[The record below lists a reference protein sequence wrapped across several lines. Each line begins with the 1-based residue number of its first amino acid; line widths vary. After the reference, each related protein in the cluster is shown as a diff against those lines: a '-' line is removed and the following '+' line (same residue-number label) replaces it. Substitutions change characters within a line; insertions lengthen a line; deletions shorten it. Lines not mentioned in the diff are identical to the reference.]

1 MKVYRIKDNNIFDSN
16 FSEMKKD
23 KASQYW
29 VIASPDELYQNNDYF
44 KFHNSTVEECMSPR
58 QNPRIEVYDDTN
70 FGVINII
77 EKDQSGFSARELN
90 FYLAKDKIVFVVK
103 EKHRILNDII
113 GEIFDNSKASKS
125 YLLTVSKIL
134 YILLDRIASSD
145 SGILNEIEVK
155 ISKLEEQ
162 VMSDARINFTADIV
176 KLRKQLLYLKRYYE
190 PLVDIIEDLEENENG
205 LIDDSAIRYFR
216 ILNNRVLRLNNN
228 VLNLRDYITQV
239 REAYQA
245 QVDISLNRIMKVF
258 TVVTTIFLP
267 LTLIAGWYGMNFK
280 HMPELNWIYGYPF
293 AFVLSGIVVAIS
305 IAYFKK
311 HNLLK

>member
-1 MKVYRIKDNNIFDSN
+1 MEVYRISDNEIFDSN
-16 FSEMKKD
+16 LSEMKRD
-23 KASQYW
+23 KMSQHW
-29 VIASPDELYQNNDYF
+29 VIASPDEVCQHNDYF
-44 KFHNSTVEECMSPR
+44 KFHNSTVAECISPR
-58 QNPRIEVYDDTN
+58 QYPRIEVYDDTN

-77 EKDQSGFSARELN
+77 EKDQVGFSARELN
-90 FYLAKDKIVFVVK
+90 FYLTKEKLVFVVK
-103 EKHRILNDII
+103 EKHRIIDNIRA
-113 GEIFDNSKASKS
+113 EIFQNSSSSKS

-145 SGILNEIEVK
+145 SAILSEIEGK
-155 ISKLEEQ
+155 ISKLEEK
-162 VMSDARINFTADIV
+162 VMNDIRIDFTDDIV

-190 PLVDIIEDLEENENG
+190 PLVDIVEDLEENENG
-205 LIDDSAIRYFR
+205 LIDDSAIRYFK
-216 ILNNRVLRLNNN
+216 ILNNRVIRLNNN

-245 QVDISLNRIMKVF
+245 QVDINLNKIMKVF

-293 AFVLSGIVVAIS
+293 AFILSGIVVAVS
-305 IAYFKK
+305 LAYFRK
-311 HNLLK
+311 HNLL